1 MKGSTLGDSD
11 PGTLG
16 MPHLETPMPSRK
28 TVDEKHPKDG
38 LAVIPFTTPAELEAW
53 LETHHAASPGIW
65 LKLAKKGS
73 GVPSINWEE
82 AVEAALCFGWID
94 GQRQSRD
101 ATYFLQ
107 RLTPRSKRSI
117 WSKVN
122 TEKVAA
128 LIASDRMRLAG
139 LAEVD
144 RAKADGRWET
154 AYAAQSKAE
163 VPEDL
168 QAFLDAH
175 PDAAAFFATLTSQ
188 NRFAFLFRL
197 HNAKKPETRARRFAE
212 FTRMLSAGET
222 FY

>member
-1 MKGSTLGDSD
+1 
-11 PGTLG
+11 
-16 MPHLETPMPSRK
+16 
-28 TVDEKHPKDG
+28 
-38 LAVIPFTTPAELEAW
+38 
-53 LETHHAASPGIW
+53 
-65 LKLAKKGS
+65 
-73 GVPSINWEE
+73 
-82 AVEAALCFGWID
+82 
-94 GQRQSRD
+94 
-101 ATYFLQ
+101 
-107 RLTPRSKRSI
+107 SKRSI

-197 HNAKKPETRARRFAE
+197 HNAKKPETRARRLAE
-212 FTRMLSAGET
+212 FTRMLRAGET